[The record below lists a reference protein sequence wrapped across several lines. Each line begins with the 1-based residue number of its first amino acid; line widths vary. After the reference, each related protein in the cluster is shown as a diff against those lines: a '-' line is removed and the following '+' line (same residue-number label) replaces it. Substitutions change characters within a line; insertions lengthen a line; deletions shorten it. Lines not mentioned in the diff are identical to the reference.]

1 MLLKNTFE
9 LFDRDGGGEIETQ
22 EVLFTMRISERR
34 MSCAPTFASS
44 VDLLMSIFCLHVPSA
59 SPHVRSVFE
68 RAAISLS
75 HLRHLCVFDL
85 LPYVVGIPFAASFA
99 AGRRCLPAA
108 SMQHY

>member
-22 EVLFTMRISERR
+22 EVLFTIRISERR

-44 VDLLMSIFCLHVPSA
+44 VDLLMSIFCLLVPPA
-59 SPHVRSVFE
+59 SPHMRSVFE

-75 HLRHLCVFDL
+75 SASSLRVRSYALC
-85 LPYVVGIPFAASFA
+85 
-99 AGRRCLPAA
+99 RRHPLRRVICSWPAL
-108 SMQHY
+108 STGG